1 MRYQQPRGPVTI
13 DRGNPLTHD
22 LVFATEASFGG
33 RDAVAGLQ
41 SSPLLSGVTVGAG
54 PKGTQW
60 NYSGA
65 QGNRANA
72 FGNWQGLAGATEATW
87 DMTVYF
93 SGLQTSVFFDQ
104 WDLNNQWL
112 LQNVSGVMIWVM
124 ADDNAGSRRRRD
136 SVANVIG
143 NQGWYRIT
151 AIWRGGASAELLIN
165 NVSVPLV
172 ASNDAATSIGTNGGD
187 HLQIGN
193 TLNGAVAGARIWRR
207 GLTPAEAWAVH
218 RNPLQLYAP
227 LQRSLWVAGEVVP
240 GGPLVVNESGSDSAI
255 LSGVVAV
262 QGALTATESSGD
274 SASCTG
280 ASAVAGSLSVLELGS
295 DSAVLL
301 AGSGVQGALSAN
313 EVGSD
318 SAAAAGA
325 NLVQGNLARTESGA
339 DTLVA
344 SGTAA
349 VSSASGAMAVSESGS
364 DTAVV
369 SGSAPSPGSGSLAV
383 SESGSDTAV
392 VSGSAPSPGSGSLAV
407 SEAGSDSAVLG
418 GSVAVQGGMNVL
430 EIGSTTIVMTGAV
443 SVQGTLSVL
452 ESGSDVFSGSST
464 LVASV
469 GAMAASESGSDTAAM
484 VASVWVYGSLS
495 VLELGADRCVA
506 YGPITNAPV
515 SLYVATVPLARN
527 QAAVPLPFYQAFVQ
541 Q

>member
-383 SESGSDTAV
+383 SE
-392 VSGSAPSPGSGSLAV
+392 
-407 SEAGSDSAVLG
+407 AGSDSAVLG